1 MFFQKS
7 FKTFSYQ
14 IASRPRSMIFYKSKS
29 FLVNAPYWTQKSV
42 LVRGLKRSQNYSTG
56 SFSTTLRHFE
66 CLTASRC
73 RSSCRRHL
81 VLWNLTS
88 RKSIFEFTE
97 VLRFLIYTK
106 NIRYSKCLF
115 AVESHG
121 KTPQYFYDQTF
132 FQNPVIFILIIGIP
146 KMGTNCWHKNVDTTD
161 IDVDGL
167 SLVKMRLW
175 ANTENLHFS
184 DLEINNCNYFLQK

>member
-1 MFFQKS
+1 MICCITYGPYDMFFQKS

-81 VLWNLTS
+81 VLWNLTF

-97 VLRFLIYTK
+97 VLRFLIFTK
-106 NIRYSKCLF
+106 NIRYFKVSFSLWKAMAKRLSIF
-115 AVESHG
+115 TIKH
-121 KTPQYFYDQTF
+121 F
-132 FQNPVIFILIIGIP
+132 FKIL
-146 KMGTNCWHKNVDTTD
+146 
-161 IDVDGL
+161 
-167 SLVKMRLW
+167 
-175 ANTENLHFS
+175 
-184 DLEINNCNYFLQK
+184 